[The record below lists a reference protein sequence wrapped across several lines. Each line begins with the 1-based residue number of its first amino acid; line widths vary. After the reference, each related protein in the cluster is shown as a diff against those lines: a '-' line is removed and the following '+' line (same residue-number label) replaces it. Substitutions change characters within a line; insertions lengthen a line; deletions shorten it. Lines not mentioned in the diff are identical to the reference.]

1 MVNQTG
7 TKVGIEGAFDSVL
20 HGIDG
25 NVLMQRISGTFRV
38 PVPDEMNVDP
48 VDGIDVVTTLD
59 VDIQD
64 VAEKAL
70 REQLE
75 TMQADW
81 GTAIL
86 MEVSTG
92 EIRAITNLTR
102 KGEGNIVEDYNYA
115 IGMNMEPGSTQK
127 LASLITL
134 LDDAGAS
141 LDEKYDTGNG
151 TAIIGRTKVTDTHGY
166 GLLTLKGVFEKS
178 SNVGFAKAVN
188 KYYKDDPKRFV
199 EHLYKMGL
207 NEPLHL
213 QIAGGQNPVI
223 RKPGDR

>member
-1 MVNQTG
+1 M
-7 TKVGIEGAFDSVL
+7 
-20 HGIDG
+20 
-25 NVLMQRISGTFRV
+25 
-38 PVPDEMNVDP
+38 P
-48 VDGIDVVTTLD
+48 
-59 VDIQD
+59 
-64 VAEKAL
+64 
-70 REQLE
+70 
-75 TMQADW
+75 
-81 GTAIL
+81 
-86 MEVSTG
+86 
-92 EIRAITNLTR
+92 
-102 KGEGNIVEDYNYA
+102 
-115 IGMNMEPGSTQK
+115 
-127 LASLITL
+127 
-134 LDDAGAS
+134 GAS

-223 RKPGDR
+223 RKPGDRWWDGTTLTNMAYGYALLLTPMKTLTFYNAVANDGRMVSPLFVKELRQYGQTLRTYRGANDGLFDRLGRDAERGSRGDARRRGRGNGTHPEKPLL

>member
-1 MVNQTG
+1 MAKRTIGMVNQTG

-207 NEPLHL
+207 TSRSTCKSPAARIL
-213 QIAGGQNPVI
+213 
-223 RKPGDR
+223 

>member
-1 MVNQTG
+1 MVNEAG
-7 TKVGIEGAFDSVL
+7 TRLGIEGAFDSVL
-20 HGIDG
+20 RGIDG
-25 NVLMQRISGTFRV
+25 SVMMQRVSGSFRV

-70 REQLE
+70 RDQLIA
-75 TMQADW
+75 MQADW

-86 MEVSTG
+86 MEVATG
-92 EIRAITNLTR
+92 EIRAMANLTR
-102 KGEGNIVEDYNYA
+102 YSDERIVEDFNYA
-115 IGMNMEPGSTQK
+115 IGMNLEPGSTEK

-141 LDEKYDTGNG
+141 LDETYDTGDG
-151 TAIIGRTKVTDTHGY
+151 RIVIGRAKVVDSHAC

-178 SNVGFAKAVN
+178 SNVGFAMAVN
-188 KYYKDDPKRFV
+188 KYYRDDPKRFV
-199 EHLYKMGL
+199 DHLCKMGL
-207 NEPLHL
+207 DQPL
-213 QIAGGQNPVI
+213 GF
-223 RKPGDR
+223 RSPGSRSRYPEAR

>member
-1 MVNQTG
+1 MAKRTIGMVNQTG

-64 VAEKAL
+64 VVEKAL

-127 LASLITL
+127 LASLTYAARRCRGQSRRKNTIPATV
-134 LDDAGAS
+134 
-141 LDEKYDTGNG
+141 
-151 TAIIGRTKVTDTHGY
+151 RP
-166 GLLTLKGVFEKS
+166 S
-178 SNVGFAKAVN
+178 SVA
-188 KYYKDDPKRFV
+188 
-199 EHLYKMGL
+199 
-207 NEPLHL
+207 
-213 QIAGGQNPVI
+213 
-223 RKPGDR
+223 RK